1 MTTKPKA
8 KKFRIRRTGAPTGTE
23 GTASVSPRPQPVTN
37 VSPLRPQAAT
47 ARPEAAPQPG
57 NTPARPQ
64 RPAPETAP
72 AAPAAMEGQVSSA
85 TETGAETEIDAI
97 KREGLTGRQLRMARR
112 LAQKH
117 NLPVTSDYDAVRQLR
132 ARGID
137 PLERGNMLDLVV
149 QRGGGAAEA
158 ANAEDADAQPKVQ
171 LPQTV
176 QPRQM
181 LPSTELSP
189 TQRREMEI
197 GRIQQDIMRRR
208 RRKMLQL
215 LTRLAFF
222 VFLPTLIAGYYF
234 YAVATPM
241 YASKSEF
248 VILQADGSLGGVGGF
263 FAGTQFATS
272 QDSISVQSFLESKE
286 AMLLLDRDQNF
297 KAHFQREEIDPIQR
311 LSPDATNEEAYKV
324 YSRIVTIGYDPTEGV
339 IRMEVAAPD
348 PQVATDFSNS
358 LLSYAESRVNN
369 LSGQKRE
376 DQMREAR
383 KSFEDAQKERRKA
396 QEALVELQQQ
406 GALLDPESVI
416 TSLRGRIDNVEVQLQ
431 EKELQLA
438 ALLDNPRPSKA
449 KVDGARADIARL
461 NDVLDDLNARMLDT
475 SSGENSLARLS
486 VRIQMAQADLASRDM
501 MLQGAL
507 QQMETTRMEANR
519 QVRYLTVSVNPVPSE
534 EPSYPRSFEN
544 TILAFLLFAG
554 IYLMISLT
562 ASILREQVSS

>member
-8 KKFRIRRTGAPTGTE
+8 KKFRIRRTGGVPE
-23 GTASVSPRPQPVTN
+23 GVQHASAAGGSAAQTSN
-37 VSPLRPQAAT
+37 VAPLRPLV
-47 ARPEAAPQPG
+47 
-57 NTPARPQ
+57 TPT
-64 RPAPETAP
+64 RPATGATRPETAKEDVSTRV
-72 AAPAAMEGQVSSA
+72 APEGKASAPMQGQVSSA
-85 TETGAETEIDAI
+85 AETGAETEIDAI

-117 NLPVTSDYDAVRQLR
+117 NLPVMSDYDAVRQLR

-149 QRGGGAAEA
+149 QRGEKTAEKP
-158 ANAEDADAQPKVQ
+158 EPKVQ
-171 LPQTV
+171 LPQTI
-176 QPRQM
+176 QPRQT

-197 GRIQQDIMRRR
+197 GKIQQDIMRRR
-208 RRKMLQL
+208 RRKLMQL
-215 LTRLAFF
+215 VTRLAVF
-222 VFLPTLIAGYYF
+222 VGLPTLIAAYYF

-248 VILQADGSLGGVGGF
+248 VILQADGSLGGLGGF

-286 AMLLLDRDQNF
+286 AMLQLDRDRGF
-297 KAHFQREEIDPIQR
+297 KAHFQQPWIDPIQR
-311 LSPDATNEEAYKV
+311 LAPDATNEDAYKI
-324 YSRIVTIGYDPTEGV
+324 YSRIVKIGYDPTEGV

-348 PQVATDFSNS
+348 PQVATEFSQS
-358 LLSYAESRVNN
+358 LLTYAEERVNN

-383 KSFEDAQKERRKA
+383 QSFEDAQAERRKA
-396 QEALVELQQQ
+396 QEALVELQQK
-406 GALLDPESVI
+406 GALLDPEGVI
-416 TSLRGRIDNVEVQLQ
+416 ASLRGRIDQVEVQIQ

-438 ALLDNPRPSKA
+438 ALLDNARPSKA
-449 KVDGARADIARL
+449 KVDGTRADIARL
-461 NDVLDDLNARMLDT
+461 NDLLDDLNAEMLDT
-475 SSGENSLARLS
+475 SRGENSLARLT
-486 VRIQMAQADLASRDM
+486 VRIQMAQADLATRDM
-501 MLQGAL
+501 MLQSAL